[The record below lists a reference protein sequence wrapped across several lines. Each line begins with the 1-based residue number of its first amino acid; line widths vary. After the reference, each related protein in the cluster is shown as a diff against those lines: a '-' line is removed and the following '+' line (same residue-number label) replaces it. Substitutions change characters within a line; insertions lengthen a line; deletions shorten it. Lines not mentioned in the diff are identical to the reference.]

1 MKHLVK
7 LELSWICE
15 SNWKN
20 TPCIWAMEKGQISNN
35 LSRGYVVSMCN
46 FLSYHLVKNEKFL
59 SHFSAVQCARV
70 LDKIWQH
77 LEVMVETG
85 KPRLFYLLYRY
96 VYNADFI
103 YIKIIA
109 IKNFWPSPSPIS
121 WFFFFFPWPFSLHF
135 SRHSYLFIITLS
147 DSSRTELM
155 ISNLTAV
162 LKFYCKASKG
172 SLFLSD
178 PHFHF

>member
-1 MKHLVK
+1 MVKHLAK

-35 LSRGYVVSMCN
+35 LSHGYVVSMCN
-46 FLSYHLVKNEKFL
+46 FLSYHLVKNETFL

-70 LDKIWQH
+70 LVKIWQH

-85 KPRLFYLLYRY
+85 KPRLIYLLYRY
-96 VYNADFI
+96 VYNVDFI

-109 IKNFWPSPSPIS
+109 IKDFWPSPSPIS
-121 WFFFFFPWPFSLHF
+121 WFFFFNGHSL
-135 SRHSYLFIITLS
+135 
-147 DSSRTELM
+147 RTSADIVTFLLLLCLILLEQ
-155 ISNLTAV
+155 NLWFQT
-162 LKFYCKASKG
+162 
-172 SLFLSD
+172 
-178 PHFHF
+178 